1 MQLVMGIFALIDWM
15 IYSLVSEMF
24 SLIFIIAEVDIFK
37 ETTIKMFTN
46 RVYGVLGVIILLK
59 IVISCIQY
67 LISPDKLADK
77 DKGMAGLLTRTII
90 SVALLALVPT
100 IFTFAKDA
108 QVIISEAIPAIIIGN
123 EVDTNDPDAIKESGN
138 WMAFQTLQTFFKL
151 KEDKKL
157 DNDEKITDFD
167 SFLSNITAGCGF
179 FAPSECKYT
188 YQFIFSIPV
197 GIFLLYILISMGI
210 DIAIRS
216 IKLGI
221 LQLLSPIPISSY
233 INSQENFKS
242 WYTLCFKVYAD
253 LFIRLIIIYFIVFLI
268 GIIGNGGVSLG
279 DNVFVWVYLIVAL
292 LMFAKSAPKF
302 IGDAL
307 GLKGDGMGGIA
318 DMFKPAWSRAHAPAA
333 ALANPARNAL
343 SNFMY
348 ARANGRGIGESL
360 RRAAGGFAAGTR
372 DSLSA
377 IGQGKSAADLKQM
390 REASKLKSQ
399 HRVNRAF
406 QRDARENEHNSLGT
420 RLTEMLTGRNA
431 ARTQELR
438 DDAERRYNS
447 ELNSKRSSLAAKLN
461 ELKTTTDVTRANQL
475 SQEISALQGEIST
488 LESKN
493 GKQTYIARDI
503 IANKYKDVTGDKQ
516 NRIMEL
522 ERQIATGHF
531 KTPEAKLKAVNEL
544 NDLRVEVADRVAHSA
559 DNIAALQDEYGKT
572 YKTYTDPDWNAGF
585 TFKDTVRAKFNEE
598 IGVAGLT
605 GAAYTQV
612 ADILKSNRSGIWSG
626 EAMTKLGQ
634 NPNILLQSGGK
645 TVFESKIVKE
655 ADGVTPKKISYA
667 VIRDLNLRVQSGNIT
682 DAEIRAAGYSS
693 GAEIQAAYTDI
704 EKSAATE
711 YVNLAMSGR
720 LLGGNSTV
728 TETLK
733 RMRVELANSAIS
745 KREKDAILKE
755 FDENP
760 GKFLAAASDRQE
772 RLRTKGADISSY
784 NSGKKEG

>member
-279 DNVFVWVYLIVAL
+279 DNVFVWVYLIVA
-292 LMFAKSAPKF
+292 
-302 IGDAL
+302 
-307 GLKGDGMGGIA
+307 
-318 DMFKPAWSRAHAPAA
+318 
-333 ALANPARNAL
+333 
-343 SNFMY
+343 
-348 ARANGRGIGESL
+348 
-360 RRAAGGFAAGTR
+360 
-372 DSLSA
+372 
-377 IGQGKSAADLKQM
+377 
-390 REASKLKSQ
+390 
-399 HRVNRAF
+399 
-406 QRDARENEHNSLGT
+406 
-420 RLTEMLTGRNA
+420 
-431 ARTQELR
+431 
-438 DDAERRYNS
+438 
-447 ELNSKRSSLAAKLN
+447 
-461 ELKTTTDVTRANQL
+461 
-475 SQEISALQGEIST
+475 
-488 LESKN
+488 
-493 GKQTYIARDI
+493 
-503 IANKYKDVTGDKQ
+503 
-516 NRIMEL
+516 
-522 ERQIATGHF
+522 
-531 KTPEAKLKAVNEL
+531 
-544 NDLRVEVADRVAHSA
+544 
-559 DNIAALQDEYGKT
+559 
-572 YKTYTDPDWNAGF
+572 
-585 TFKDTVRAKFNEE
+585 
-598 IGVAGLT
+598 
-605 GAAYTQV
+605 
-612 ADILKSNRSGIWSG
+612 
-626 EAMTKLGQ
+626 
-634 NPNILLQSGGK
+634 
-645 TVFESKIVKE
+645 
-655 ADGVTPKKISYA
+655 
-667 VIRDLNLRVQSGNIT
+667 
-682 DAEIRAAGYSS
+682 
-693 GAEIQAAYTDI
+693 
-704 EKSAATE
+704 
-711 YVNLAMSGR
+711 
-720 LLGGNSTV
+720 
-728 TETLK
+728 
-733 RMRVELANSAIS
+733 
-745 KREKDAILKE
+745 
-755 FDENP
+755 
-760 GKFLAAASDRQE
+760 
-772 RLRTKGADISSY
+772 
-784 NSGKKEG
+784 